1 MITQNVLII
10 DDHPIIASAYQAA
23 LSSIE
28 RQNESHAFNIETVIT
43 IDEALEKLHSKPK
56 KEYQLIFLDI
66 KLPVSASGNYFSG
79 EDLGVEIRATFP
91 ECKIIIA
98 TTYNDNYRINNIL
111 KSVNPDGFLVK
122 NDITPEDL
130 IDAIESVLSDNP
142 FYSDTV
148 VKLLRK
154 HISNDFYLD
163 KIDRQLLYELSTGA
177 KMIDL
182 PKIISM
188 SMGGI
193 ERRKRQ
199 LKEMFDITTKDDKTL
214 VEVAKE
220 KGFL

>member
-122 NDITPEDL
+122 NDLNEFKPI
-130 IDAIESVLSDNP
+130 N
-142 FYSDTV
+142 
-148 VKLLRK
+148 
-154 HISNDFYLD
+154 
-163 KIDRQLLYELSTGA
+163 
-177 KMIDL
+177 
-182 PKIISM
+182 
-188 SMGGI
+188 
-193 ERRKRQ
+193 
-199 LKEMFDITTKDDKTL
+199 TTKL
-214 VEVAKE
+214 
-220 KGFL
+220 